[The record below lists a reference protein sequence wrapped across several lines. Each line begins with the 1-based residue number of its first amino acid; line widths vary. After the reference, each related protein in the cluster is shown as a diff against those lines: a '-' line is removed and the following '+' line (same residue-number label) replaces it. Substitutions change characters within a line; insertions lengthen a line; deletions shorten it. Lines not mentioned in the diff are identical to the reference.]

1 MYHANTGPES
11 LIRESGDLKRGFEME
26 QISCPAVFMRGGTSK
41 GLFFRAEDL
50 PSDPA
55 GRDRFILRATG
66 SPDPNGRQLD
76 GMGGG
81 VSSLSK
87 VMIVSRSGREGV
99 DVDYDFGQIAIGEPV
114 IDRKANCGNLSA
126 AVGVFAVEAGLV
138 TPPDGEAVLRMLNVN
153 TQKRVDCVLQIAG
166 GHARVRGDCAIAGVA
181 GTGAP
186 IRLDFLEPGGA
197 GTGALLPTGA
207 PVDMLEL
214 PDGTSVAASIVDAT
228 NLCVF
233 VRAADMGL
241 AGTELPTELRS
252 KLPVILRFEAIRG
265 AAAVK
270 AGVAASAEQ
279 ATRTSPASPKIAM
292 VAAAADAPTLSGE
305 GLRAGDCD
313 IQVRMIAM
321 GAPHLAI
328 QLTGALCA
336 GVAAQVPGTLVQE
349 CARPVAAG
357 AAFRVGHGS
366 GVLPVEAVV
375 TQRGD
380 GWFAERASVY
390 RTARVLM
397 EGRVFAIAGAQEAAG

>member
-1 MYHANTGPES
+1 
-11 LIRESGDLKRGFEME
+11 ME

-55 GRDRFILRATG
+55 ARARFLLRATG

-81 VSSLSK
+81 ISSLSK

-99 DVDYDFGQIAIGEPV
+99 DVDYDFGQIAVGQPV

-126 AVGVFAVEAGLV
+126 AVGVFAVESGLV
-138 TPPDGEAVLRMLNVN
+138 TPPDGEAVLRMFNVN
-153 TQKRVDCVLQIAG
+153 TQKRVDCGLQIAG
-166 GHARVRGDCAIAGVA
+166 GHARVQGDCAIAGVA

-214 PDGTSVAASIVDAT
+214 SDGTSVAASIVDAT

-233 VRAADMGL
+233 VRAADVGL
-241 AGTELPTELRS
+241 SGTELPTEFRS
-252 KLPVILRFEAIRG
+252 KLAVISRLEAIRG
-265 AAAVK
+265 AAAVE
-270 AGVAASAEQ
+270 AGVAASARE
-279 ATRTSPASPKIAM
+279 ATRISPASPKVAM
-292 VAAAADAPTLSGE
+292 VAAATDAPTLSGQ
-305 GLRAGDCD
+305 GLRAEDCD
-313 IQVRMIAM
+313 IQVRMISM

-328 QLTGALCA
+328 PLTGALCT
-336 GVAAQVPGTLVQE
+336 GVAAQITGTLVRE

-357 AAFRVGHGS
+357 EAFRVGHGS

-375 TQRGD
+375 TRRPD

-397 EGRVFAIAGAQEAAG
+397 EGRVFAIAEALEAAE

>member
-1 MYHANTGPES
+1 
-11 LIRESGDLKRGFEME
+11 ME
-26 QISCPAVFMRGGTSK
+26 QLACPAVFMRGGNSK

-50 PSDPA
+50 PPDPVA
-55 GRDRFILRATG
+55 RERFLLRATG
-66 SPDPNGRQLD
+66 SPDPNGRQPD

-81 VSSLSK
+81 ISSLSK

-99 DVDYDFGQIAIGEPV
+99 DVDYDFGQIAVGEPM
-114 IDRKANCGNLSA
+114 IDRTANCGNLSA
-126 AVGVFAVEAGLV
+126 AVGVFAVEAGSV

-166 GHARVRGDCAIAGVA
+166 GHARVRGDCKIAGVA

-214 PDGTSVAASIVDAT
+214 PDGTSVAASIIDAT

-233 VRAADMGL
+233 VRAADLGL
-241 AGTELPTELRS
+241 AGTELPTEFRN
-252 KLPVILRFEAIRG
+252 KPAVIARLEAIRG

-270 AGVAASAEQ
+270 AGVADSARE
-279 ATRTSPASPKIAM
+279 AARTSPVSPKVAM
-292 VAAAADAPTLSGE
+292 VAAAADAPTLSGA
-305 GLRAGDCD
+305 GLRADECD
-313 IQVRMIAM
+313 IQVRMISM

-328 QLTGALCA
+328 PLTGALCT
-336 GVAAQVPGTLVQE
+336 GVAAQVAGTLVRE
-349 CARPVAAG
+349 CARPVASG
-357 AAFRVGHGS
+357 EAFRIGHGS

-375 TQRGD
+375 TRRRD

-397 EGRVFAIAGAQEAAG
+397 EGRVFASVEALEVVE

>member
-1 MYHANTGPES
+1 
-11 LIRESGDLKRGFEME
+11 ME

-50 PSDPA
+50 PTDPA
-55 GRDRFILRATG
+55 ARERFLLRATG

-81 VSSLSK
+81 ISSLSK
-87 VMIVSRSGREGV
+87 VMIVSRSRREGV
-99 DVDYDFGQIAIGEPV
+99 DVDYDFGQIAVSEPV
-114 IDRKANCGNLSA
+114 IDRQANCGNLSA
-126 AVGVFAVEAGLV
+126 AVGVFAVESGLV
-138 TPPDGEAVLRMLNVN
+138 KLPDGEAVVRMFNVN
-153 TQKRVDCVLQIAG
+153 TRKRVDCLLQIAG
-166 GHARVRGDCAIAGVA
+166 GHARVHGDCAIAGVA
-181 GTGAP
+181 GSGAP

-197 GTGALLPTGA
+197 ASGALLATGA

-241 AGTELPTELRS
+241 AGTELPTEFRGN
-252 KLPVILRFEAIRG
+252 LPAISRFEAIRC

-270 AGVAASAEQ
+270 AGVAASARE
-279 ATRTSPASPKIAM
+279 AARTSPTSPKIAM

-305 GLRAGDCD
+305 GVRADECD

-321 GAPHLAI
+321 GVPHLAI
-328 QLTGALCA
+328 PLTGALCA
-336 GVAAQVPGTLVQE
+336 GVAAQISGTLVRE

-375 TQRGD
+375 SRRSD

-397 EGRVFAIAGAQEAAG
+397 EGRVFAIVEALEAVG

>member
-1 MYHANTGPES
+1 
-11 LIRESGDLKRGFEME
+11 ME
-26 QISCPAVFMRGGTSK
+26 QIFCPAVFMRGGTSK
-41 GLFFRAEDL
+41 GLFFRADDL
-50 PSDPA
+50 PSNPA
-55 GRDRFILRATG
+55 ERERFILRATG

-87 VMIVSRSGREGV
+87 VMIVSRSGREDV

-114 IDRKANCGNLSA
+114 IDRQANCGNLSA

-138 TPPDGEAVLRMLNVN
+138 ELPDGEAVLRMFNVN
-153 TQKRVDCVLQIAG
+153 TGKRVDCVLQIAG
-166 GHARVRGDCAIAGVA
+166 GHARVHGDCVIAGVA
-181 GTGAP
+181 GVGAP

-241 AGTELPTELRS
+241 AGTELPAEIRS
-252 KLPVILRFEAIRG
+252 KLSVISRFEAIRC

-270 AGVAASAEQ
+270 AGVAASAQE
-279 ATRTSPASPKIAM
+279 ATRTSPASPKVAM

-305 GLRAGDCD
+305 GLAAGDCD

-321 GAPHLAI
+321 GVPHLAI
-328 QLTGALCA
+328 PLTGALCA
-336 GVAAQVPGTLVQE
+336 GVAAQVAGTLVRE
-349 CARPVAAG
+349 CARPVAPG

-375 TQRGD
+375 TRRSD

-397 EGRVFAIAGAQEAAG
+397 EGRVFAIAEALETAE

>member
-1 MYHANTGPES
+1 
-11 LIRESGDLKRGFEME
+11 ME

-41 GLFFRAEDL
+41 GLFFCADDL
-50 PSDPA
+50 PRDPA
-55 GRDRFILRATG
+55 ARERFLLRATG
-66 SPDPNGRQLD
+66 SPDLNGRQLD

-114 IDRKANCGNLSA
+114 IDRKANCGNLSS

-138 TPPDGEAVLRMLNVN
+138 SPPDGEAVLRMFNVN
-153 TQKRVDCVLQIAG
+153 TGKRVDCVLQVSG
-166 GHARVRGDCAIAGVA
+166 GHARVHGDCAIAGVA

-186 IRLDFLEPGGA
+186 IRLNFLEPGGA
-197 GTGALLPTGA
+197 GTGTLLPTGA

-228 NLCVF
+228 NIYVF

-241 AGTELPTELRS
+241 TGTELPAAIRS
-252 KLPVILRFEAIRG
+252 KLAVISRFEAIRG

-270 AGVAASAEQ
+270 AGVAASARQ
-279 ATRTSPASPKIAM
+279 ATRASPATPKVAM
-292 VAAAADAPTLSGE
+292 VAAAADAPTLSGDR
-305 GLRAGDCD
+305 LRADECD
-313 IQVRMIAM
+313 IQVRMISM
-321 GAPHLAI
+321 GTPHLAI
-328 QLTGALCA
+328 PLTGALCT

-349 CARPVAAG
+349 CTRPVVAG
-357 AAFRVGHGS
+357 EAFRVGHGS

-375 TQRGD
+375 SRRGD
-380 GWFAERASVY
+380 GWIAECASVY

-397 EGRVFAIAGAQEAAG
+397 EGRVFAPVAELEAVE

>member
-1 MYHANTGPES
+1 
-11 LIRESGDLKRGFEME
+11 ME
-26 QISCPAVFMRGGTSK
+26 QLACPAVFMRGGTSK

-55 GRDRFILRATG
+55 GRERFLLRATG

-81 VSSLSK
+81 ISSLSK

-114 IDRKANCGNLSA
+114 IDRVANCGNLSA

-138 TPPDGEAVLRMLNVN
+138 RLPDGEAVLRMLNVN
-153 TQKRVDCVLQIAG
+153 TRKRVDCVLQIAG
-166 GHARVRGDCAIAGVA
+166 GHARVHGDCAIAGVA

-241 AGTELPTELRS
+241 AGTELPTEIRS
-252 KLPVILRFEAIRG
+252 KLSVISRLEAIRC

-270 AGVAASAEQ
+270 AGVAATAQE
-279 ATRTSPASPKIAM
+279 ATRTSPNSPKVAM

-305 GLRAGDCD
+305 GLSAGDCN
-313 IQVRMIAM
+313 IQVRMISM
-321 GAPHLAI
+321 GVPHLAI
-328 QLTGALCA
+328 PLTGAMCTA
-336 GVAAQVPGTLVQE
+336 VAARIPGTLVQE
-349 CARPVAAG
+349 CACPVGPDTALNI
-357 AAFRVGHGS
+357 GHGS

-375 TQRGD
+375 TRRGD
-380 GWFAERASVY
+380 GWFAERVSVY

-397 EGRVFAIAGAQEAAG
+397 EGRVFAIAEALETAE

>member
-1 MYHANTGPES
+1 
-11 LIRESGDLKRGFEME
+11 ME
-26 QISCPAVFMRGGTSK
+26 QSSCPAVFMRGGTSK

-55 GRDRFILRATG
+55 VRARFILRATG
-66 SPDPNGRQLD
+66 SPDPNLRQLD

-81 VSSLSK
+81 ISSLSK

-99 DVDYDFGQIAIGEPV
+99 DVDYRFAQIAVGEPV
-114 IDRKANCGNLSA
+114 IDRTANCGNLSA

-138 TPPDGEAVLRMLNVN
+138 GPPDGEAVLRMFNVN
-153 TQKRVDCVLQIAG
+153 TRKRVDCVLRIAG
-166 GHARVRGDCAIAGVA
+166 GHAKVHGDFAIAGVA

-197 GTGALLPTGA
+197 GTGALLPTGV
-207 PVDMLEL
+207 PMDMLEL

-241 AGTELPTELRS
+241 AGTELPAEIRS
-252 KLPVILRFEAIRG
+252 KLSVLTRLEAIRG

-270 AGVAASAEQ
+270 AGLAATAQEAAQ
-279 ATRTSPASPKIAM
+279 ASPSSPKIAM
-292 VAAAADAPTLSGE
+292 VTAAADAATLSGE
-305 GLRAGDCD
+305 GLRAGACD

-321 GAPHLAI
+321 GLPHLAI
-328 QLTGALCA
+328 PLTGALCV
-336 GVAAQVPGTLVQE
+336 GVAAKIAGTLVQE

-357 AAFRVGHGS
+357 EAFRVGHGS

-375 TQRGD
+375 TRRRD
-380 GWFAERASVY
+380 GWFAERTSVY

-397 EGRVFAIAGAQEAAG
+397 EGRVFAPVDDLEAVG

>member
-1 MYHANTGPES
+1 
-11 LIRESGDLKRGFEME
+11 
-26 QISCPAVFMRGGTSK
+26 MRGGTSK

-55 GRDRFILRATG
+55 GRERFLLRATG

-76 GMGGG
+76 GMVGG

-114 IDRKANCGNLSA
+114 INRNGNCGNLSA

-138 TPPDGEAVLRMLNVN
+138 RLPDGEAVLRMLNVN
-153 TQKRVDCVLQIAG
+153 TRKRVDCVLQIAG
-166 GHARVRGDCAIAGVA
+166 GHARVNGDCAIAGVA

-197 GTGALLPTGA
+197 ATGALLPTGA

-241 AGTELPTELRS
+241 TGTELPIGFHGNLSAIT
-252 KLPVILRFEAIRG
+252 RFEAIRA

-270 AGVAASAEQ
+270 AGVAATAKE
-279 ATRTSPASPKIAM
+279 ATRASPASPRVAM

-313 IQVRMIAM
+313 IQVRMISM
-321 GAPHLAI
+321 GAPHLSI
-328 QLTGALCA
+328 PLTGALCA
-336 GVAAQVPGTLVQE
+336 GVAAQIAGTLVQE

-357 AAFRVGHGS
+357 EVFRVGHGS

-375 TQRGD
+375 ARRSD

-397 EGRVFAIAGAQEAAG
+397 EGRVFAPVGELEGAG

>member
-1 MYHANTGPES
+1 
-11 LIRESGDLKRGFEME
+11 ME

-50 PSDPA
+50 PTDPA
-55 GRDRFILRATG
+55 ARERFLLRATG

-81 VSSLSK
+81 ISSLSK

-99 DVDYDFGQIAIGEPV
+99 DLDYDFGQIAVGEPV
-114 IDRKANCGNLSA
+114 IDRQANCGNLSA
-126 AVGVFAVEAGLV
+126 AVGVFAVESGLV
-138 TPPDGEAVLRMLNVN
+138 KLPDGEAVVRMFNVN
-153 TQKRVDCVLQIAG
+153 TRKRVDCVLQIAG
-166 GHARVRGDCAIAGVA
+166 GHARVHGDCAIAGVA
-181 GTGAP
+181 GSGAP

-197 GTGALLPTGA
+197 ASGALLATGA

-241 AGTELPTELRS
+241 AGTELPTEFRGN
-252 KLPVILRFEAIRG
+252 LPAISRFEAIRC

-270 AGVAASAEQ
+270 AGVAASARE
-279 ATRTSPASPKIAM
+279 AARTSPTSPKIAM

-305 GLRAGDCD
+305 GLRADECD

-321 GAPHLAI
+321 GVPHLAI
-328 QLTGALCA
+328 PLTGALCA
-336 GVAAQVPGTLVQE
+336 GVAAQISGTLVRE

-375 TQRGD
+375 SRRSD

-397 EGRVFAIAGAQEAAG
+397 EGRVFAIVEALEAVG